1 MGKNVQAMST
11 TPQRAAKEWPFRLPE
26 PVSGHPASVLAD
38 VRQLTMIGA
47 NGAGKSRL
55 MGTLLEEAADKG
67 FILSA
72 LEGLQPL
79 TDKARS
85 SAAHNAVPGVYAGAV
100 SQSPFLRR
108 DASSQLEMLLFMI
121 VNDECE
127 ALMRRKMVEM
137 SGREVNGEQLTKLD
151 RLAALWEGIFP
162 GRTILRQTSQLTFS
176 TESGA
181 DAVGVGRLSQGERA
195 ALYYMGG
202 ALYAPRGAVVF
213 VESPTLFLHPSIAAP
228 LWNAVERMRS
238 DCRFVYNTYDLD
250 FVMTRSHGMTLWV
263 KSYDATANR
272 WDYEPIDTTRQG
284 SGVLMSLATTMAGA
298 RRPILLIEGDEVH
311 SLDVRLYSLVFE
323 EMTVRPMGSCD
334 KVIETTR
341 TLNDVSGFH
350 RLESRGLVDRDRRT
364 DAEVGYLIRKRIM
377 VPDVAEVENL
387 FLLED
392 VIRTMAEVCGRDGNV
407 VFRRIKKELMQLWAT
422 HYEAQALEHT
432 RYRTKRLMEYRADGR
447 FRTISQL
454 EDHIRRLAKI
464 VNPRHIYDE
473 ILGQFRRMLEQGDY
487 AGVLKV
493 FNYKPA
499 LAECG
504 LAAQLGCRDRDE
516 YIRGVLRLL
525 KSGGKNGRRL
535 KNALRR
541 VIEGNSQSQT
551 KVTYSSVEE

>member
-1 MGKNVQAMST
+1 MST
-11 TPQRAAKEWPFRLPE
+11 TPQRMAKDWPFRLPE
-26 PVSGHPASVLAD
+26 PVSGQSAPVLAG

-55 MGTLLEEAADKG
+55 MGTLLNEAADKG

-79 TDKARS
+79 TDKARDS
-85 SAAHNAVPGVYAGAV
+85 VNVNAVPGVYAGAV
-100 SQSPFLRR
+100 SRSPFLRR
-108 DASSQLEMLLFMI
+108 DASTQLEMLLFML

-127 ALMRRKMVEM
+127 ALMSRKMVEL
-137 SGREVNGEQLTKLD
+137 SGKKVSEEQLTKLD
-151 RLAALWEGIFP
+151 RLATLWEGIFP
-162 GRTILRQTSQLTFS
+162 GRSILRQTSQLTFS

-181 DAVGVGRLSQGERA
+181 DAVAVGRLSQGERA

-202 ALYAPRGAVVF
+202 ALYAPREAVVF
-213 VESPTLFLHPSIAAP
+213 VESPTLFLHPAIAGP
-228 LWNAVERMRS
+228 LWNAVERMRP

-250 FVMTRSHGMTLWV
+250 FVMTRSHGMALWV
-263 KSYDATANR
+263 KSYDASANR
-272 WDYEPIDTTRQG
+272 WDYETIDTARQG

-298 RRPILLIEGDEVH
+298 RRPILLIEGDAVH
-311 SLDVRLYSLVFE
+311 SLDMRLYSLVFE

-364 DAEVGYLIRKRIM
+364 DAEVEYLTRKRIM

-392 VIRTMAEVCGRDGNV
+392 VIKTMAEVRGRDGET
-407 VFRRIKKELMQLWAT
+407 VFRSVKNRLLKLWAT

-432 RYRTKRLMEYRADGR
+432 RYRIKRMMEYRVDGR
-447 FRTISQL
+447 FQTIRQL
-454 EDHIRRLAKI
+454 EDHIHRLAKI

-473 ILGQFRRMLEQGDY
+473 LLGRFRLMLEQGDY
-487 AGVLKV
+487 AGILRV
-493 FNYKPA
+493 FNHKPA

-504 LAAQLGCRDRDE
+504 VAAMLGYRDRDE
-516 YIRGVLRLL
+516 YLRSVLRLL
-525 KSGGKNGRRL
+525 KSGGKDGRHL
-535 KNALRR
+535 KNMLRR
-541 VIEGNSQSQT
+541 VIEGESHIDNI
-551 KVTYSSVEE
+551 